1 MDTGTL
7 ISIVAKID
15 ARIKVYTAQ
24 LDEYDQKYYDSVDED
39 QYSRRGYKNIAL
51 RYAGSVYALEMLR
64 KELKIITD
72 SNIAGMGEEP
82 DWEWLTDIRRG
93 K

>member
-51 RYAGSVYALEMLR
+51 RYAGSVYALEVLR
-64 KELKIITD
+64 DELQKAIEG
-72 SNIAGMGEEP
+72 NIAAMETSMGM
-82 DWEWLTDIRRG
+82 
-93 K
+93 